1 MSGTLSVV
9 VGTMTTVLSAV
20 VDRSRSLAGGPDRL
34 RTGGVDLD
42 RVALHLLTAGAVF
55 VLVLPV
61 LIAALVSTKRTG
73 IVTTVGDLVPG
84 GYAVANYRRAL
95 LTLGFWR
102 FMLNS
107 LVMSV
112 VIVAGKLALSLLA
125 ALVIVYYRFPYKNA
139 VFLFVLFTLLLPVPV
154 RFVPL
159 YRLVTDLGLGNT
171 LFAITVPYLASA
183 TTVFILRQHFLSIP
197 ASLVETAKLD
207 DVGPLR
213 FLWSVLIPM
222 SRGVLVG
229 VSVIMFVYAWNQ
241 YLWPLVIVNSES
253 LQVAQVGLSL
263 LRGQAST
270 GEVAWS
276 MVMTGSILTL
286 LPPLALLVAFRRP
299 LLETFT
305 VQQN

>member
-1 MSGTLSVV
+1 MLGTLL
-9 VGTMTTVLSAV
+9 TVLNAAVERTRSAGEAV
-20 VDRSRSLAGGPDRL
+20 RNREQGL
-34 RTGGVDLD
+34 DLD
-42 RVALHLLTAGAVF
+42 QAGLHLLAIVSIF
-55 VLVLPV
+55 LIVLPV
-61 LIAALVSTKRTG
+61 LIALIVSTKRTG
-73 IVTTVGDLVPG
+73 IVTTVVDLVPG
-84 GYAVANYRRAL
+84 GYALSNYRRAL
-95 LTLGFWR
+95 VTLGFWR

-107 LVMSV
+107 FLMSV
-112 VIVAGKLALSLLA
+112 VIVIGKLAVSLLA

-139 VFLFVLFTLLLPVPV
+139 VFLFILFTLLLPVPV

-159 YRLVTDLGLGNT
+159 YRLTTELGLSNT
-171 LFAITVPYLASA
+171 FFAITVPYLASA

-207 DVGPLR
+207 GVGPLE
-213 FLWSVLIPM
+213 FLRSVLVPM

-241 YLWPLVIVNSES
+241 YLWPLVIINTER

-286 LPPLALLVAFRRP
+286 IPPLALLILFRRP

-305 VQQN
+305 IQQK